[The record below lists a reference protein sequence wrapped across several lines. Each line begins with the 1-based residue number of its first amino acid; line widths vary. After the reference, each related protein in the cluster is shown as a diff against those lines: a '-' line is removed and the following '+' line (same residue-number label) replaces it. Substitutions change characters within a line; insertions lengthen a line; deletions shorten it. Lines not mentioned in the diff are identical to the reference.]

1 MTYFVNEEKLRLVRW
16 PNGIDFKMFENGTV
30 FESKFY
36 TYTEYWECGNK
47 LDYSPK
53 YPYTSPEKTALR
65 KNYSDD
71 QSEDLSYILS
81 NPIMVFSIIP
91 LDDMSYDL
99 PYNVTPE
106 SKTVTLETTG
116 GKDIEGKG
124 LDLNSDKI
132 LDAFWFHEKIDNK
145 IIEVVTRL
153 YINIGGRWTPVW
165 YTYFREL

>member
-1 MTYFVNEEKLRLVRW
+1 
-16 PNGIDFKMFENGTV
+16 
-30 FESKFY
+30 
-36 TYTEYWECGNK
+36 
-47 LDYSPK
+47 
-53 YPYTSPEKTALR
+53 
-65 KNYSDD
+65 
-71 QSEDLSYILS
+71 
-81 NPIMVFSIIP
+81 
-91 LDDMSYDL
+91 MSYDL

-165 YTYFREL
+165 YTYFKEL